1 MMSEKNIKD
10 IVITSLAD
18 FLGVTTK
25 DITIEDALRDNLH
38 MSPSDISD
46 YLESISDKGFNIE
59 DLKIEN
65 IDTVGELIDELTL
78 ETDL

>member
-1 MMSEKNIKD
+1 MSEKNIKD

-18 FLGVTTK
+18 FLGVTTE
-25 DITIEDALRDNLH
+25 DITIDDSLTDDLH
-38 MSPSDISD
+38 ISPSDRSD
-46 YLESISDKGFNIE
+46 YLESLGGKGLSTQ